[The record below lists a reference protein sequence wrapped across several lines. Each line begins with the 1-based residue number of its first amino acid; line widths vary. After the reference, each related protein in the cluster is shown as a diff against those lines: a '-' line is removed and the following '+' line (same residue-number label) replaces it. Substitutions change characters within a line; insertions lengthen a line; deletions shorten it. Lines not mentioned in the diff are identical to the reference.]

1 MRIGLVLS
9 AGGLR
14 GAAHL
19 GVMRKLLAH
28 DIPIDVIVG
37 ASAGA
42 VVAAYYAAVGLT
54 VDELIDDARG
64 FKGRHLVAHS
74 LAQRVVNAGLA
85 RRVVTASLAQRA
97 WSPLTSLVR
106 GWSGVIPQR
115 LAQLQAGRF
124 DRLHHGVSCLGVV
137 CHDLTHRR
145 PRYLSTVSDGG
156 VRLYEAVAAS
166 ASVPNM
172 FPPLPVTY
180 DGVVCQFTDGGL
192 SDSLPVRFVGQP
204 GLDAKRVIVSDCRR
218 HRSSE
223 GRVDRLQTDAAVIY
237 LRPDLHRTSTLRAPR
252 ASLLEAVEAGEAT
265 VTDEV
270 ISKVRQWTATAK
282 RSRRPVGPP
291 RGSS

>member
-74 LAQRVVNAGLA
+74 LAQRG
-85 RRVVTASLAQRA
+85 VTASLARRV

-145 PRYLSTVSDGG
+145 PRYLSTASDGG
-156 VRLYEAVAAS
+156 VRLYDAVATS

-172 FPPLPVTY
+172 FPPRPVTY

-192 SDSLPVRFVGQP
+192 SDSLPVRFAGQP

-223 GRVDRLQTDAAVIY
+223 GRVDRLQSDAAVIY

-270 ISKVRQWTATAK
+270 ISEVRQWTATAK

>member
-54 VDELIDDARG
+54 VDELIDDARE
-64 FKGRHLVAHS
+64 FKGRHLAARGPAGRMGS
-74 LAQRVVNAGLA
+74 PRRPVV
-85 RRVVTASLAQRA
+85 RR
-97 WSPLTSLVR
+97 WR
-106 GWSGVIPQR
+106 GGGPRR
-115 LAQLQAGRF
+115 LAPPQAGRF
-124 DRLHHGVSCLGVV
+124 DQLHHGVSCLGVV

-156 VRLYEAVAAS
+156 VRLYDAVATS
-166 ASVPNM
+166 ASVPNL

-192 SDSLPVRFVGQP
+192 SDSLPVQFAGQP
-204 GLDAKRVIVSDCRR
+204 GLEAKRVIVSDCRR
-218 HRSSE
+218 HRSNE
-223 GRVDRLQTDAAVIY
+223 GGVDHLQTDEATIY
-237 LRPDLHRTSTLRAPR
+237 LRPDLRRTYTLRAPR

-270 ISKVRQWTATAK
+270 VSEVRQWTATAK
-282 RSRRPVGPP
+282 RSRRP
-291 RGSS
+291 

>member
-1 MRIGLVLS
+1 MLS

-74 LAQRVVNAGLA
+74 LA

-192 SDSLPVRFVGQP
+192 SDSLPVRFAGQP

>member
-74 LAQRVVNAGLA
+74 LAQ
-85 RRVVTASLAQRA
+85 RVVTASLAQRA

-192 SDSLPVRFVGQP
+192 SDSLPVRFAGQP

-237 LRPDLHRTSTLRAPR
+237 LRPDLHRTSTLRVPR

>member
-74 LAQRVVNAGLA
+74 LAQRVV
-85 RRVVTASLAQRA
+85 TASLARRA

-115 LAQLQAGRF
+115 LAQLQGGRF

-156 VRLYEAVAAS
+156 VRLYEAVATS

-180 DGVVCQFTDGGL
+180 NGVVCQFTDGGL
-192 SDSLPVRFVGQP
+192 SDSLPVRFAGQP

-223 GRVDRLQTDAAVIY
+223 GRVDSLQTDAAVIY

>member
-54 VDELIDDARG
+54 VDEFIDDARG

-74 LAQRVVNAGLA
+74 LAQ
-85 RRVVTASLAQRA
+85 RVVTASLAQRA

-192 SDSLPVRFVGQP
+192 SDSLPVRFAGQP

>member
-1 MRIGLVLS
+1 MLS

-19 GVMRKLLAH
+19 GVMRKLLAY

-74 LAQRVVNAGLA
+74 LAQRVVTPSLA
-85 RRVVTASLAQRA
+85 RRVVTPSLARRA
-97 WSPLTSLVR
+97 LSPLTSLVR

-156 VRLYEAVAAS
+156 VRLYEAVATS
-166 ASVPNM
+166 ASVPNL

-192 SDSLPVRFVGQP
+192 SDSLPVRFAGQP

-270 ISKVRQWTATAK
+270 ISEVRQWTATAK
-282 RSRRPVGPP
+282 RSRPP
-291 RGSS
+291 